1 MTQTEFK
8 NDFSNL
14 PQTMRAVRVHQ
25 HGPAEV
31 LALETVPVPHPG
43 SGELLVKVSVCGI
56 NYADVGQRRG
66 SMGGPPPQGA
76 GGPPAGMQGAGG
88 PGGPPPGMQPAAMQ
102 PPGMQPPGMP
112 AGGPPA
118 GSSSGPQSGPPGM
131 QPITPP
137 KGQGPHAVE
146 LPYTPGFE
154 VVGTVLA
161 LGEGV
166 RGFKVGQRVAAVL
179 EEGGYAEYAL
189 APLEKTYPVPED
201 LSDEQATLMLVQG
214 LTAYGVLF
222 DAARVQPG
230 EWVLVQAA
238 AGGVG
243 TLALQLA
250 KAAGAKVIGTAG
262 SEEKLERVRELG
274 ADLALNY
281 SNPGWEAAVLEATG
295 GVGVNVL
302 CESVGGAAAQAALSV
317 MAPFGRTV
325 MFGGASGQMVNPG
338 AMMMGMMMKGLSFT
352 GFNPWQ
358 RPEKAAGNALK
369 VAEAILSGRVVPQI
383 QSFALEQVVQAH
395 QALENRRSMGKIV
408 LVTGVH

>member
-1 MTQTEFK
+1 MTQTEFQS
-8 NDFSNL
+8 DFSNL

-31 LALETVPVPHPG
+31 MVLEQIPVPQPG
-43 SGELLVKVSVCGI
+43 PFEVLVKVSVCGV

-66 SMGGPPPQGA
+66 SMGGPPPA
-76 GGPPAGMQGAGG
+76 GGPQGTGGPSPTGPLPAGAPPIGTA
-88 PGGPPPGMQPAAMQ
+88 PAAPPPSAPR
-102 PPGMQPPGMP
+102 
-112 AGGPPA
+112 
-118 GSSSGPQSGPPGM
+118 
-131 QPITPP
+131 
-137 KGQGPHAVE
+137 GQGPHAVE

-154 VVGTVLA
+154 VVGTVVA
-161 LGEGV
+161 LGPGV
-166 RGFKVGQRVAAVL
+166 TGLERGQRVAAVL

-189 APLEKTYPVPED
+189 APLEKTYLIPQG
-201 LSDEQATLMLVQG
+201 LSDQDATLMLVQG

-222 DAARVQPG
+222 DAARVQSG

-243 TLALQLA
+243 NLALQLA

-262 SEEKLERVRELG
+262 SEAKLERVREPG

-295 GVGVNVL
+295 GGGVNAL

-317 MAPFGRTV
+317 MAPFGRVV

-358 RPEKAAGNALK
+358 RPEKAAGNGVK
-369 VAEAILSGRVVPQI
+369 VAEAILSGKVRPQI
-383 QSFALEQVVQAH
+383 QSYALEQVVRAH
-395 QALENRRSMGKIV
+395 RALENRQSMGKIV